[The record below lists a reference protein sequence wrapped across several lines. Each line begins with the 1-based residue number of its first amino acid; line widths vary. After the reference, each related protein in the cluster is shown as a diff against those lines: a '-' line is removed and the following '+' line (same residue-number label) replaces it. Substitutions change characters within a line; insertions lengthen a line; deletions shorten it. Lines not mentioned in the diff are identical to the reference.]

1 MTKDEADLH
10 VERWRDHWV
19 LDKGFDDAI
28 EAMTVRIASIG
39 KWFRATTKDAV
50 AQVGLQDFEY
60 ETLHHLMIRDTP
72 GRASPGELAQEMG
85 VSNAGVSGRLDS
97 MEKKGWLKRIPGV
110 EDRRRV
116 EVEAT
121 REGLRTWRAA
131 MELRGSAENDIAQVL
146 TPRELATLNRLL
158 KKMTTHIEQSRSVE

>member
-19 LDKGFDDAI
+19 LDKGFDDGI
-28 EAMTVRIASIG
+28 EAMTVRIARISNF
-39 KWFRATTKDAV
+39 FRDTTKSAV
-50 AQVGLQDFEY
+50 ARVGLQKFEY
-60 ETLHHLMIRDTP
+60 DTLHALMIRETP

-85 VSNAGVSGRLDS
+85 VSNAGVSGRLES
-97 MEKKGWLKRIPGV
+97 MGKKGWLKRLPGLD
-110 EDRRRV
+110 DRRRV

-121 REGLRTWRAA
+121 REGLRIWREA
-131 MELRGSAENDIAQVL
+131 MSLRGSAENDVAQVL

-158 KKMTTHIEQSRSVE
+158 KKMTTYIEQAKSAE